1 MITLLIRLIL
11 LRVQQTQARGRT
23 NVDTF
28 VTFKFQVTNKV
39 QNRVSK
45 AGLTPGPLNQL
56 NCTLPEISIIPRV
69 SNSSPDARLH
79 SCSKAWGNS
88 FENVLRPIPVD
99 KLPRKEQ
106 LSMHDYRKQGTQER
120 LGSVMDGAVKAMKSD
135 VVFEATLSD
144 LARSLCENPLGNFP
158 EFYSTSMEKF
168 KLSDKDTVVAMQTNP
183 QGNRQRETQ
192 AWHSFGHPSFQS
204 PTLQDTG
211 CYWNLRLN
219 WFITSLAGSSC
230 D

>member
-45 AGLTPGPLNQL
+45 SCLTPGPLNQL
-56 NCTLPEISIIPRV
+56 NCTLPEISSIPGV
-69 SNSSPDARLH
+69 NNSSPDARLH
-79 SCSKAWGNS
+79 GCSEAWGNS
-88 FENVLRPIPVD
+88 FEKVLRPIPVD

-106 LSMHDYRKQGTQER
+106 LSVHDYRKRGTQER

-135 VVFEATLSD
+135 VVFEATYLIWHGLFVKIHWVTFQNSTPPVWKSSNFLIRTRWWQCRRTPKETGREKLKPGIP
-144 LARSLCENPLGNFP
+144 LAAPPFRVQPCKTPGATGTLG
-158 EFYSTSMEKF
+158 
-168 KLSDKDTVVAMQTNP
+168 L
-183 QGNRQRETQ
+183 
-192 AWHSFGHPSFQS
+192 
-204 PTLQDTG
+204 
-211 CYWNLRLN
+211 
-219 WFITSLAGSSC
+219 IGS
-230 D
+230 